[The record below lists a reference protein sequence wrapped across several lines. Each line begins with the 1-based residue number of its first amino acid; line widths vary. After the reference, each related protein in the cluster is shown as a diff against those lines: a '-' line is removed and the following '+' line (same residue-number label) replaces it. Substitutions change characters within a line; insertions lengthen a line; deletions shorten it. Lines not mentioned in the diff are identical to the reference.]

1 MIVTRDATAADLP
14 AIDRLFRQ
22 SFCDTFAHLYRPQDL
37 AAFLGKF
44 MPKAWAD
51 EYNDSRYCFRITEA
65 DGEAVAFVKLGPVT
79 LPVEAAGNA
88 WELRQFY
95 VLKQWHG
102 GGIAAEL
109 MDWALAEAARRG
121 VGELFLSVFTDNHR
135 ARRFYARHGFVD
147 FGRYQFM
154 VGTHADDEIIMKRSF

>member
-1 MIVTRDATAADLP
+1 MITTRDATAADLP
-14 AIDRLFRQ
+14 AIDRVFRR
-22 SFCDTFAHLYRPQDL
+22 SFCDTFAHLYRPDDL
-37 AAFLGKF
+37 ASFLAQF
-44 MPKAWAD
+44 TPEAWAE
-51 EYNDSRYCFRITEA
+51 EYHDPGYRFRVAEA
-65 DGEAVAFVKLGPVT
+65 DGVVVAFVKLGPVT
-79 LPVEAAGNA
+79 LPAKTTADA

-102 GGIAAEL
+102 AGIAAEL